1 MIDNGIEKIITIRYD
16 SLDTLFD
23 REESM
28 MKTLKNYL
36 SRDEQYEYVESFITS
51 DRDKYT
57 LNLKI
62 RLRDEYNS

>member
-16 SLDTLFD
+16 SLNTLFD

-28 MKTLKNYL
+28 MKTLQNYL
-36 SRDEQYEYVESFITS
+36 SKDDQYEFVETYITS
-51 DRDKYT
+51 NGNKYT